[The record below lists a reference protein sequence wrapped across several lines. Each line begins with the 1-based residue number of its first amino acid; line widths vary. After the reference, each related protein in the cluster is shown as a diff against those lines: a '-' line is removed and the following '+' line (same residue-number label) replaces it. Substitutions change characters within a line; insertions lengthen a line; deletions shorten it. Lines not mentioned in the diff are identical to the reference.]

1 MLTTVPTPIRKC
13 DRVTGHSTPDPQV
26 LVIGAGIA
34 GLTAAFVLHQR
45 GVSVRVLESTARV
58 GGRMTTD
65 LVGGRVIDRGAQ
77 FLSTGYPMLSS
88 LVRRLG
94 LSSEWVRTTPWTAVV
109 RDGRVI
115 RFRYDDAL
123 SSLWSGL
130 LRPQEIWTLARQS
143 LGALSTVRRPI
154 NDYGRW
160 SDVDVTDA
168 ASWYD
173 QQFGPWMTEYLVEP
187 MLQGFYFQ
195 SPEETSCALPR
206 AIAGFLTQGAHTSTL
221 RGGIGRLPSALAEH
235 LDVCLNQPVLA
246 IEPQRDS
253 VAIETQEGWIRAGR
267 VILAIPAPQAL
278 QLLRSTSEAERL
290 LLSTTYSSTL
300 NLSLGLDGGWRPPDS
315 LNDVYGLLIPRLER
329 RRIAAVAFE
338 KAKDST
344 RTLDGHLINVMVDGR
359 SGAEMIA
366 WDEARVLQEVL
377 QELDRWLPGASV
389 AVDFHRLYRWERAE
403 PRSPVGRAS
412 AIAHYR
418 AVASTD
424 QRLLLAGDYMSMPFT
439 EGAAESGRWAAHRV
453 LHHLGQDVA

>member
-1 MLTTVPTPIRKC
+1 MTVPMPTWKS
-13 DRVTGHSTPDPQV
+13 DTMAGKSTRNPQV
-26 LVIGAGIA
+26 LVVGAGIA
-34 GLTAAFVLHQR
+34 GLTAAFVLQQK
-45 GVSVRVLESTARV
+45 GVAVRVLESTARV

-65 LVGGRVIDRGAQ
+65 LVGDRVIDRGAQ

-123 SSLWSGL
+123 SSFWSGL

-143 LGALSTVRRPI
+143 VSALSTVRRPI
-154 NDYGRW
+154 NDYAGW
-160 SDVDVTDA
+160 YDVDVTDA

-206 AIAGFLTQGAHTSTL
+206 AIAGFLTQGARTSTL
-221 RGGIGRLPSALAEH
+221 RGGIGRLPNTLAQH
-235 LDVCLNQPVLA
+235 LDVCLNQPVLT

-253 VAIETQEGWIRAGR
+253 VAIETLEGWTQAGH

-278 QLLRSTSEAERL
+278 QLLRSTTEAERV

-300 NLSLGLDGGWRPPDS
+300 NLSLGLESGWRPPAALDE
-315 LNDVYGLLIPRLER
+315 VYGLLIPRLER
-329 RRIAAVAFE
+329 KRIAAVAFE
-338 KAKDST
+338 RAKEAA
-344 RTLDGHLINVMVDGR
+344 RTPNGHLVNVMVDGR

-366 WDEARVLQEVL
+366 WEETRVLQEIL
-377 QELDRWLPGASV
+377 QELDRWLPGASR
-389 AVDFHRLYRWERAE
+389 AIEFHRLYRWERAE
-403 PRSPVGRAS
+403 PRSPVGRAN

-418 AVASTD
+418 ATALTD

-453 LHHLGQDVA
+453 LDHLGHDVA

>member
-1 MLTTVPTPIRKC
+1 MA
-13 DRVTGHSTPDPQV
+13 GHSTPDPQV

-34 GLTAAFVLHQR
+34 GLTAAFVLQQR

-143 LGALSTVRRPI
+143 LSALSTVRRPI

-235 LDVCLNQPVLA
+235 LDVCLNQTVLA
-246 IEPQRDS
+246 VEPQRDS
-253 VAIETQEGWIRAGR
+253 VAIETQDGWIQARR

-300 NLSLGLDGGWRPPDS
+300 NLPWGWTAAGGRP
-315 LNDVYGLLIPRLER
+315 IP
-329 RRIAAVAFE
+329 
-338 KAKDST
+338 ST
-344 RTLDGHLINVMVDGR
+344 TSMVC
-359 SGAEMIA
+359 
-366 WDEARVLQEVL
+366 
-377 QELDRWLPGASV
+377 
-389 AVDFHRLYRWERAE
+389 
-403 PRSPVGRAS
+403 
-412 AIAHYR
+412 
-418 AVASTD
+418 
-424 QRLLLAGDYMSMPFT
+424 
-439 EGAAESGRWAAHRV
+439 
-453 LHHLGQDVA
+453 